1 MEREVT
7 VYTPESEMRDFRGLV
22 RKMIADLRGSRQL
35 AYALL
40 RRDVQGQY
48 RQSVLGFFW
57 AFVPPIVTA
66 ATFSLAS
73 QFKVLNIGVTNI
85 PYPAYIVFS
94 TALWQT
100 FVEAVNAPILATN
113 GSMMLF
119 VQIKMPREAPLLAK
133 IGEVYFNFAIKLLL
147 IAAVFVIYRLPIS
160 PWAVC
165 APLALVCMVTFGASI
180 GLLLAPFAALV
191 GDVGRM
197 VTTVMSL
204 GMFLTPVVYPAPKA
218 GGFFSAIVEA
228 NPVTHLLMAV
238 RELTLFGRI
247 PNPPAFFTASAAG
260 FVLLIVAWF
269 LYRLAIPYV
278 IERRS

>member
-218 GGFFSAIVEA
+218 GGFF
-228 NPVTHLLMAV
+228 
-238 RELTLFGRI
+238 FGHRGGQSR
-247 PNPPAFFTASAAG
+247 NPPADGGTGIDSFWPHPQSARLFYRQRRGIRAADRRLV
-260 FVLLIVAWF
+260 FVPPSYSL
-269 LYRLAIPYV
+269 RN
-278 IERRS
+278 